1 MGFSDLVCLRSPS
14 RGVVEMRCDPS
25 SLIPKSIAPENPLS
39 HEGWGSA
46 SLAVAIT
53 SMKLASPETF
63 LPPAAL
69 SEIPAP
75 GPASARLPPCR
86 ASLTRQGSLFISNT
100 RPGVGPHKVNVGE
113 GSSPRGGRLVLGAQG
128 I

>member
-46 SLAVAIT
+46 SLE
-53 SMKLASPETF
+53 LASPKTS
-63 LPPAAL
+63 LAPAAL